1 MDTQGITEAT
11 ELARI
16 RAVNAEQV
24 YFQDLKNEMIIR
36 LNQQWKS
43 CNEIQGSFQN
53 KYYNFE
59 YIIIDCYNQSGDRK
73 FHFIHNG
80 KILHDYRC
88 NDIKNWLKT
97 IL

>member
-53 KYYNFE
+53 KYYNFQ
-59 YIIIDCYNQSGDRK
+59 YITIDCYNQSGDRN
-73 FHFIHNG
+73 FILYITVNS
-80 KILHDYRC
+80 YT
-88 NDIKNWLKT
+88 T
-97 IL
+97 IDGWI